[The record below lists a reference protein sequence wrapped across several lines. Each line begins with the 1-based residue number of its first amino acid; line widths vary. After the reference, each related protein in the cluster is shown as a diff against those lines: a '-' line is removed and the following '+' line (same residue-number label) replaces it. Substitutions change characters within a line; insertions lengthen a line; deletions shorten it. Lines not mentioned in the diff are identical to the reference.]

1 MPELPELE
9 TLTAFVRSKVVG
21 CTVAEVQVSALAA
34 VKTADPPI
42 STLTGRQII
51 DVGRLGKW
59 LLFRTEGERP
69 LILAVHFSRAG
80 WLRWRDDPPAIPARI
95 GAKQL
100 AARFVFTDSDG
111 LIRGAMD
118 FTEAGTRKSLAVHL
132 VTDLAS
138 IPAVA
143 ELGPDPL
150 QADFDAA
157 ILAERLSR
165 QQGRWLKSFL
175 RDQSVVAGIG
185 NAYSDEILHRARLSP
200 TTRANSLDEAEVLAL
215 YSAIR
220 DVLNEALDR
229 LAQLDLAKLKDGKR
243 AGLVIHGHTG
253 APCPVCGDVI
263 REVSSSDSSFQY
275 CASCQTNGQ
284 VLSDRRMSRLL
295 K

>member
-21 CTVAEVQVSALAA
+21 CTVAEVQIAALAA

-42 STLTGRQII
+42 SHLTGRQII
-51 DVGRLGKW
+51 DAERSGKW
-59 LLFRTEGERP
+59 LLFRTDGERP
-69 LILAVHFSRAG
+69 LILAIHFSRAG
-80 WLRWRDDPPAIPARI
+80 WLRWLKNPPTTPLRV
-95 GAKQL
+95 GAKQV
-100 AARFVFTDSDG
+100 AIRIVFTDGDG
-111 LIRGAMD
+111 VNRGSMD
-118 FTEAGTRKSLAVHL
+118 LTEAGTKKRLAVYL
-132 VTDLAS
+132 VTDLNQ
-138 IPAVA
+138 IPAIS

-150 QADFDAA
+150 GADFNAT

-165 QQGRWLKSFL
+165 QRGRWLKSVL

-200 TTRANSLDEAEVLAL
+200 TTRANSLDAAEVLAL

-243 AGLVIHGHTG
+243 TGLAIHGHTG
-253 APCPVCGDVI
+253 APCPVCGDAI

-275 CASCQTNGQ
+275 CANCQTNGQ